1 MIPAM
6 AELVGSRGD
15 RHIWMT
21 RAHLA
26 ALALMTVCIA
36 VLSFFV
42 GLKVGQAEQPVG
54 EDPTA
59 AAFLPDPADGDAL
72 EALLDEVERARA
84 AGDAPR
90 DLGFPEELK
99 AVEQPSPP
107 APSPD
112 VSAPTAAEPARGDL
126 PSAPEGA
133 GAGAAP
139 TSGWAVQI
147 AALESQAEADA
158 LVERL
163 VAEGFAA
170 YRVEALVRGET
181 WYRVRVGG
189 YETREEA
196 ETGQGEL
203 ERSLGRSDLLIA
215 KAP

>member
-1 MIPAM
+1 
-6 AELVGSRGD
+6 
-15 RHIWMT
+15 MT

-54 EDPTA
+54 EEPVA

-72 EALLDEVERARA
+72 EALLDEVERARSA
-84 AGDAPR
+84 SDAPG

-99 AVEQPSPP
+99 ADELPP
-107 APSPD
+107 PPD
-112 VSAPTAAEPARGDL
+112 ASASTRSATAAEPATGGAPVAP
-126 PSAPEGA
+126 PSSGSSAVPA
-133 GAGAAP
+133 
-139 TSGWAVQI
+139 SGWAVQI
-147 AALESQAEADA
+147 AALESMAEADA

-163 VAEGFAA
+163 SAGGFAA

-189 YETREEA
+189 YDTREEA
-196 ETGQGEL
+196 QEGQAAL
-203 ERSLGRSDLLIA
+203 EASLGRSDLLIA
-215 KAP
+215 RAP